1 MLASHRALLMIR
13 QAMWFSHNSLSPNV
27 RQCIKIMKDL
37 RHRHT
42 AFAAVN
48 NWALEVL
55 VVNALRTLP
64 LSASISQSLRAI
76 FAFVASGTLL
86 PGVDLLDPCV
96 QNEPPWDRSFRLHY
110 GSVLQDLTQEDRLA
124 ITKAAQ
130 KILNDIAFG
139 RWEVIIG

>member
-1 MLASHRALLMIR
+1 MIK

-37 RHRHT
+37 RHRHR
-42 AFAAVN
+42 AFATLN
-48 NWALEVL
+48 NWALEVM

-96 QNEPPWDRSFRLHY
+96 PKDMYAERVTSRFDY
-110 GSVLQDLTQEDRLA
+110 GSVLQDISQEDRLA

-139 RWEVIIG
+139 RWEVIVG